1 MSEVPALTNNEPVEV
16 VTGKEPLVTGLTVDV
31 LPNPST
37 TDFTLVLI
45 SKQRITPV
53 TVRAMDLNG
62 RTISATKHV
71 PNRNIKVSDAK
82 WSRGVFVAEIK
93 QGGERKIVRL
103 VKVK

>member
-1 MSEVPALTNNEPVEV
+1 
-16 VTGKEPLVTGLTVDV
+16 
-31 LPNPST
+31 
-37 TDFTLVLI
+37 
-45 SKQRITPV
+45 
-53 TVRAMDLNG
+53 MDLNG

-82 WSRGVFVAEIK
+82 WSRGVFIAEIK